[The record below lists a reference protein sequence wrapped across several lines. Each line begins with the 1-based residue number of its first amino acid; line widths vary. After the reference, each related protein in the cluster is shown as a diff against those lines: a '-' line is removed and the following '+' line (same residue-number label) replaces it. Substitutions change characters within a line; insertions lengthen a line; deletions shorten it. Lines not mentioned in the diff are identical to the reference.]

1 MAAKGSILKEQIIQK
16 ILETF
21 PGAFKYDKEVRIPGD
36 EGGEEL
42 QIKVTFTCAK
52 VNVEPGGDIAVP
64 GATAT
69 ATVTKVAK
77 EKTNST
83 SESTP
88 IAGST
93 MKLEEPTEE
102 EKKNIA
108 SLLNMLGL

>member
-1 MAAKGSILKEQIIQK
+1 MAAKGSVLKEQIIQK

-52 VNVEPGGDIAVP
+52 VNVEPGEDTAVP
-64 GATAT
+64 GAKTTAT
-69 ATVTKVAK
+69 ATK
-77 EKTNST
+77 EKTNSK

-102 EKKNIA
+102 EKKNVED
-108 SLLNMLGL
+108 LLTKLGLK

>member
-1 MAAKGSILKEQIIQK
+1 MAAKGSVLKEQIIQK

-52 VNVEPGGDIAVP
+52 VNVEPGEDTAVP

-69 ATVTKVAK
+69 VIK

-102 EKKNIA
+102 EKKNVED
-108 SLLNMLGL
+108 LLTKLGLK

>member
-52 VNVEPGGDIAVP
+52 VNVEPGGDTAVP
-64 GATAT
+64 G

>member
-1 MAAKGSILKEQIIQK
+1 MAAKGSVLKEQIIQK

-52 VNVEPGGDIAVP
+52 VNVEPGEDTAVP
-64 GATAT
+64 GAT
-69 ATVTKVAK
+69 VTK

-93 MKLEEPTEE
+93 MKLEKPTEE
-102 EKKNIA
+102 EKKNVED
-108 SLLNMLGL
+108 LLTKLGLK

>member
-1 MAAKGSILKEQIIQK
+1 MAAKGSVLKEQIIQK

-52 VNVEPGGDIAVP
+52 VNVEPGEDTAVP

-69 ATVTKVAK
+69 ATATK
-77 EKTNST
+77 EKTNSK

-93 MKLEEPTEE
+93 MKLEAPTEE
-102 EKKNIA
+102 EKKNVA
-108 SLLNMLGL
+108 NLLNMLGL

>member
-1 MAAKGSILKEQIIQK
+1 MAAKGSVLKEQIIQK

-52 VNVEPGGDIAVP
+52 VNVEPGEDTAVP
-64 GATAT
+64 GTTTAT
-69 ATVTKVAK
+69 K
-77 EKTNST
+77 EKTNSK

-102 EKKNIA
+102 EKKNVED
-108 SLLNMLGL
+108 LLTKLGLK

>member
-1 MAAKGSILKEQIIQK
+1 MAAKGSVLKEQIIQK

-52 VNVEPGGDIAVP
+52 VNVEPGEDTAMP
-64 GATAT
+64 G
-69 ATVTKVAK
+69 VSKVSK

-93 MKLEEPTEE
+93 MKLEAPTEE
-102 EKKNIA
+102 EKKNVA
-108 SLLNMLGL
+108 NLLNMLGL